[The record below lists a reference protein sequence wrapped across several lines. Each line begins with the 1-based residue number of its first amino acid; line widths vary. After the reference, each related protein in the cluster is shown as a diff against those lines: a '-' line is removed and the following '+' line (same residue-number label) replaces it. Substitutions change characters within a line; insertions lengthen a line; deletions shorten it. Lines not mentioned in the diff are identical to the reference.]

1 MINKN
6 IITLGPGF
14 VLFTTLIALW
24 EVFVGMTQISNQIL
38 PSPSAI
44 FAAFIRNWDVML
56 PHIQQTMLETIAGI
70 LVAIFLGVVVA
81 VLLDTSS
88 WIRKAIYPFLIS
100 SQTIPII
107 ALAPLLLIWLG
118 FDIWSKVII
127 VTLFCFFPIA
137 IAVADGFARVDL
149 DLLILFKSMNAS
161 YFNTMRHLKFPSAL
175 PAFFSGLKIA
185 VTYSITGA
193 MVGEY
198 VGAEKG
204 LGIFIQTSANAY
216 AITLVFAT
224 IFVTSILSL
233 FLFAIVILLEK
244 FFVPWQTK

>member
-1 MINKN
+1 MRIKK
-6 IITLGPGF
+6 IISFAPAIVLLTTILL
-14 VLFTTLIALW
+14 VWELFTQLTH
-24 EVFVGMTQISNQIL
+24 ISNQIL
-38 PSPSAI
+38 PAPTAI
-44 FAAFIRNWDVML
+44 FGAFMRNWSVML
-56 PHIQQTMLETIAGI
+56 PHIQQTMLETLLGI
-70 LVAIFLGVVVA
+70 VVAIILGITTA
-81 VLLDTSS
+81 VLLDTSP
-88 WIRKAIYPFLIS
+88 WVRRAVYPLLIT

-118 FDIWSKVII
+118 FDIWSKVVV
-127 VTLFCFFPIA
+127 VTLFCFFPIT
-137 IAVADGFARVDL
+137 IAVADGFARVDAE
-149 DLLILFKSMNAS
+149 LLILFKSMGAS
-161 YFNTMRHLKFPSAL
+161 YVDTMRRLKFPSAL

-224 IFVTSILSL
+224 IFVTAILSL
-233 FLFAIVILLEK
+233 LLFAIVLILEK
-244 FFVPWQTK
+244 FFVSWQTK

>member
-1 MINKN
+1 M
-6 IITLGPGF
+6 
-14 VLFTTLIALW
+14 LFAALIALW
-24 EVFVGMTQISNQIL
+24 EVFVNTTHMSNQIL
-38 PSPSAI
+38 PSPTAI
-44 FAAFIRNWDVML
+44 FAAFIRNWDIML
-56 PHIQQTMLETIAGI
+56 PHIQQTLTETLLGIIIA
-70 LVAIFLGVVVA
+70 VFLGVFTA
-81 VLLDTSS
+81 TLLDSS
-88 WIRKAIYPFLIS
+88 TWVRRALYPLLIT

-118 FDIWSKVII
+118 FDIWSKV
-127 VTLFCFFPIA
+127 VVVALFCFFPIA
-137 IAVADGFARVDL
+137 IAVADGFARVDP

-161 YFNTMRHLKFPSAL
+161 YLATMRHLKFPSSL

-216 AITLVFAT
+216 AIPLVFST
-224 IFVTSILSL
+224 IFVTAILSL
-233 FLFAIVILLEK
+233 LLFAIVMLLER
-244 FFVPWQTK
+244 FFIRYE

>member
-1 MINKN
+1 MTNKHL
-6 IITLGPGF
+6 ITFGPA
-14 VLFTTLIALW
+14 VTLFASLIALW
-24 EVFVGMTQISNQIL
+24 EIFVATSGISNQIL
-38 PSPSAI
+38 PAPSAI
-44 FAAFIRNWDVML
+44 FAAFTRNWDIML
-56 PHIQQTMLETIAGI
+56 PHIQQTLLETLLGI
-70 LVAIFLGVVVA
+70 IVAIFLGVATA

-88 WIRKAIYPFLIS
+88 WIRRSIYPLLIT

-118 FDIWSKVII
+118 FDIWSKVVV

-137 IAVADGFARVDL
+137 IAVADGFARADQDL
-149 DLLILFKSMNAS
+149 VILFKSMNAS
-161 YFNTMRHLKFPSAL
+161 YVNTMRYLKFPFAL

-193 MVGEY
+193 MIGEY
-198 VGAEKG
+198 VGAERG

-233 FLFAIVILLEK
+233 LLFAFVMMLER
-244 FFVPWQTK
+244 FFIRYE

>member
-1 MINKN
+1 MKIKK
-6 IITLGPGF
+6 IIPFAPSF
-14 VLFTTLIALW
+14 VLLTTIILVWELFTRLTH
-24 EVFVGMTQISNQIL
+24 ISNQIL
-38 PSPSAI
+38 PSPIAI
-44 FAAFIRNWDVML
+44 FEAFIRNWNTIL
-56 PHIQQTMLETIAGI
+56 PHIQQTMIETLTGI
-70 LVAIFLGVVVA
+70 FVAIIVGVTVA
-81 VLLDTSS
+81 MLLDTSS
-88 WIRKAIYPFLIS
+88 FIRRAVYPLLIT

-118 FDIWSKVII
+118 FDLWSKVVV

-137 IAVADGFARVDL
+137 IATSDGFARVDPE
-149 DLLILFKSMNAS
+149 LLVLFKSMGAS
-161 YFNTMRHLKFPSAL
+161 RFDTLRYLTFPSAL

-204 LGIFIQTSANAY
+204 LGIFIQLSANAY

-224 IFVTSILSL
+224 IFVTSFLSL
-233 FLFAIVILLEK
+233 LLFIIVGMLEK
-244 FFVPWQTK
+244 FFVPWHTQ

>member
-1 MINKN
+1 MNNKN
-6 IITLGPGF
+6 IVAFGPAF
-14 VLFTTLIALW
+14 ILFGLLISFW
-24 EVFVGMTQISNQIL
+24 EVFVATTHISNQIL

-44 FAAFIRNWDVML
+44 FWAFIRNWGIML
-56 PHIQQTMLETIAGI
+56 PHIQQTLLETLIGI
-70 LVAIFLGVVVA
+70 VAAILLGVTIA
-81 VLLDTSS
+81 VLLDLSP
-88 WIRKAIYPFLIS
+88 WIRRSIYPLLIT

-118 FDIWSKVII
+118 FDIWSKVVV

-137 IAVADGFARVDL
+137 INMADGFARVDPDFL
-149 DLLILFKSMNAS
+149 TLFKSMDAS
-161 YFNTMRHLKFPSAL
+161 YFATMRHLKFPSAL

-185 VTYSITGA
+185 ATYSITGA

-204 LGIFIQTSANAY
+204 LGIFIQTSTNSY

-233 FLFAIVILLEK
+233 VLFALVLMLEK
-244 FFVPWQTK
+244 FFINYE